1 MFQFFGK
8 DGKKGGQKR
17 TAPQANSTQANST
30 QQSEQATKA
39 EYLQFREHVIE
50 TKMAV
55 IKAIEKMD
63 KHDAIENLIKL
74 SNLSARAIYNKNL
87 REIVLVDD
95 AIVDIKKDID
105 NKLAS
110 IRDMND
116 STNDQEAEYYML
128 LRLSLIPVC
137 SMLSVINTHTTTA
150 IEEANGEIDNRIQE
164 LQHFLVEYETRI
176 AKM

>member
-1 MFQFFGK
+1 MIQFFHK
-8 DGKKGGQKR
+8 DDRNGGAKR
-17 TAPQANSTQANST
+17 RMLQANAAQVGDQEAR
-30 QQSEQATKA
+30 A
-39 EYLQFREHVIE
+39 EYVLFRGHVEE
-50 TKMAV
+50 TKDAV

-74 SNLSARAIYNKNL
+74 SNLSAKAIYNNNL

-105 NKLAS
+105 QKLAA
-110 IRDMND
+110 IRNLGGEGKDE
-116 STNDQEAEYYML
+116 EAEYYML

-137 SMLSVINTHTTTA
+137 SMLSVINMHTTTA
-150 IEEANGEIDNRIQE
+150 IEEANEEIDNRIQE

>member
-8 DGKKGGQKR
+8 DGKKPGQR
-17 TAPQANSTQANST
+17 GSTQPK
-30 QQSEQATKA
+30 ATPKSDQELKA
-39 EYLQFREHVIE
+39 EYLKFRDQVND
-50 TKMAV
+50 TKGAV

-74 SNLSARAIYNKNL
+74 SNLSAKAIYNKNL

-95 AIVDIKKDID
+95 AIVDIKRDID
-105 NKLAS
+105 QKLAS
-110 IRDMND
+110 IRNLDAEGKD
-116 STNDQEAEYYML
+116 EEAEYYML

-137 SMLSVINTHTTTA
+137 SMLSVINMHTTTA
-150 IEEANGEIDNRIQE
+150 IEEANEEIDGRIQE

-176 AKM
+176 SKI

>member
-1 MFQFFGK
+1 MFQLFGK
-8 DGKKGGQKR
+8 EGKKSGKR
-17 TAPQANSTQANST
+17 NAAQTNGTQIAD
-30 QQSEQATKA
+30 QELKA
-39 EYLQFREHVIE
+39 EFVQFREHVAD
-50 TKMAV
+50 TKNAV

-74 SNLSARAIYNKNL
+74 SNLSAKAIYNKNL

-95 AIVDIKKDID
+95 AIVDIKRDID
-105 NKLAS
+105 QKLAS
-110 IRDMND
+110 IRNMD
-116 STNDQEAEYYML
+116 SEGKDEEAEYYML

-137 SMLSVINTHTTTA
+137 SMLSVINMHTTTA
-150 IEEANGEIDNRIQE
+150 IEEANEEIDNRIQE

>member
-8 DGKKGGQKR
+8 DGKKTGKRSVAQTNAAQKSD
-17 TAPQANSTQANST
+17 QD
-30 QQSEQATKA
+30 TKA
-39 EYLQFREHVIE
+39 EYMQFREQVVE
-50 TKMAV
+50 TKNAV

-74 SNLSARAIYNKNL
+74 SNLSAKAIYNKNL

-105 NKLAS
+105 TKLAS
-110 IRDMND
+110 IRNLDAEGKEE
-116 STNDQEAEYYML
+116 EAEYYML

-137 SMLSVINTHTTTA
+137 
-150 IEEANGEIDNRIQE
+150 
-164 LQHFLVEYETRI
+164 
-176 AKM
+176 

>member
-8 DGKKGGQKR
+8 EGKKGGPKR
-17 TAPQANSTQANST
+17 TVPQENST

-39 EYLQFREHVIE
+39 DYLQFREHVIE

-110 IRDMND
+110 IRDMNG

>member
-1 MFQFFGK
+1 MIQFFGK
-8 DGKKGGQKR
+8 ESKKSGPKR
-17 TAPQANSTQANST
+17 TVPPANGT
-30 QQSEQATKA
+30 QQEDQAIKA
-39 EYLQFREHVIE
+39 EYLQFRENVIG

-110 IRDMND
+110 IRDMNGSGD
-116 STNDQEAEYYML
+116 DEEAEYYML

>member
-8 DGKKGGQKR
+8 DGKKSGKR
-17 TAPQANSTQANST
+17 GAEPANAPQKSDQ
-30 QQSEQATKA
+30 EIKA
-39 EYLQFREHVIE
+39 EYLNFREQVVD
-50 TKMAV
+50 TKNAV

-74 SNLSARAIYNKNL
+74 SNLSAKAIYNKNL

-95 AIVDIKKDID
+95 AIVDIKRDID
-105 NKLAS
+105 HKLAS
-110 IRDMND
+110 IRNMD
-116 STNDQEAEYYML
+116 SEGKEEEAEYYML

-137 SMLSVINTHTTTA
+137 SMLSVINMHTTTA
-150 IEEANGEIDNRIQE
+150 IEEANEEIDHRIQE

>member
-1 MFQFFGK
+1 MFQLFGK
-8 DGKKGGQKR
+8 EGKKSGKR
-17 TAPQANSTQANST
+17 NAAQTSGTQMAD
-30 QQSEQATKA
+30 QEMLAEFAEFRAHVADTKN
-39 EYLQFREHVIE
+39 
-50 TKMAV
+50 AV

-74 SNLSARAIYNKNL
+74 SNLSAKAIYNKNL

-95 AIVDIKKDID
+95 AIVDIKHDID
-105 NKLAS
+105 RKLAS
-110 IRDMND
+110 IRNLD
-116 STNDQEAEYYML
+116 SEGKDEEAEYYML

-137 SMLSVINTHTTTA
+137 SMLSVINMHTTTA
-150 IEEANGEIDNRIQE
+150 IEEANEEIDNRIQE

>member
-1 MFQFFGK
+1 MLQLFGK
-8 DGKKGGQKR
+8 DGKKSAPGR
-17 TAPQANSTQANST
+17 TVPQANGT
-30 QQSEQATKA
+30 QQADQAAKA
-39 EYLQFREHVIE
+39 GYMEFREHVLD

-110 IRDMND
+110 IRDMNG
-116 STNDQEAEYYML
+116 SSNDEEAEYYML

-150 IEEANGEIDNRIQE
+150 IEEANEEIDGRIQE

>member
-8 DGKKGGQKR
+8 EGKKSGKQSVAQENGTQK
-17 TAPQANSTQANST
+17 TDQ
-30 QQSEQATKA
+30 EMKA
-39 EYLQFREHVIE
+39 EYLMFREQVVD
-50 TKMAV
+50 TKNAV

-95 AIVDIKKDID
+95 AIVDIKRDID
-105 NKLAS
+105 QKLAS
-110 IRDMND
+110 IRNMDNEGK
-116 STNDQEAEYYML
+116 DQEAEYYML

-137 SMLSVINTHTTTA
+137 SMLSVINMHTTTA
-150 IEEANGEIDNRIQE
+150 IEEANEEIDSRIQE
-164 LQHFLVEYETRI
+164 LQHFLVEYETHI
-176 AKM
+176 SKM

>member
-1 MFQFFGK
+1 MFQIFGK
-8 DGKKGGQKR
+8 EGKKHGQKR
-17 TAPQANSTQANST
+17 TMPPANGT
-30 QQSEQATKA
+30 QQADQVTKA
-39 EYLQFREHVIE
+39 EYLKFREHVAE
-50 TKMAV
+50 TKMEV

-110 IRDMND
+110 IRDMN
-116 STNDQEAEYYML
+116 SSSNDEEAEYYML

-150 IEEANGEIDNRIQE
+150 IEEANEEIDSRIQE
-164 LQHFLVEYETRI
+164 LQHFLVDYETHI
-176 AKM
+176 SKI

>member
-8 DGKKGGQKR
+8 EGKKGGPKR
-17 TAPQANSTQANST
+17 TVPQANGT
-30 QQSEQATKA
+30 QQADEATKA
-39 EYLQFREHVIE
+39 EFMLFRDHVIE

-74 SNLSARAIYNKNL
+74 SNLSAKAIYNKNL

-110 IRDMND
+110 IRDMNG
-116 STNDQEAEYYML
+116 SSNDEEAEYYML

-150 IEEANGEIDNRIQE
+150 IEEANEEIDNRIQE
-164 LQHFLVEYETRI
+164 LQHFLVDYETRI
-176 AKM
+176 SKM

>member
-1 MFQFFGK
+1 MFPLFGK
-8 DGKKGGQKR
+8 DGKKGGQKP
-17 TAPQANSTQANST
+17 AVPQGNGT
-30 QQSEQATKA
+30 QQQTDQAMKA
-39 EYLQFREHVIE
+39 EYMLFREHVLE

-74 SNLSARAIYNKNL
+74 SNLSAKAIYNKNL

-110 IRDMND
+110 IRDMNG
-116 STNDQEAEYYML
+116 SSNDEEAEYYML

-150 IEEANGEIDNRIQE
+150 IEEANEEIDNRIQE
-164 LQHFLVEYETRI
+164 LQHFLVDYETRI
-176 AKM
+176 AKIK

>member
-8 DGKKGGQKR
+8 EGKKGGPKR
-17 TAPQANSTQANST
+17 IVPQANGT
-30 QQSEQATKA
+30 QQAEEATKA
-39 EYLQFREHVIE
+39 EFLLFREHVLE

-105 NKLAS
+105 TKLAS
-110 IRDMND
+110 IRDMNG
-116 STNDQEAEYYML
+116 SNDEEAEYYML

-150 IEEANGEIDNRIQE
+150 IEEANEEIDNRIQE
-164 LQHFLVEYETRI
+164 LQHFLVDYETRI
-176 AKM
+176 AKIK

>member
-1 MFQFFGK
+1 MFQFFRK
-8 DGKKGGQKR
+8 DGKKGGPKR
-17 TAPQANSTQANST
+17 SNGQAGGTLPPD
-30 QQSEQATKA
+30 EELVRA
-39 EYLQFREHVIE
+39 EYQQYRENVIE

-55 IKAIEKMD
+55 IKAIERMD

-95 AIVDIKKDID
+95 AIVEIKRDID
-105 NKLAS
+105 HKLSA
-110 IRDMND
+110 IREVNGGGND
-116 STNDQEAEYYML
+116 EEAEYYML

-150 IEEANGEIDNRIQE
+150 IEEANEEIDHRIQE
-164 LQHFLVEYETRI
+164 LQNFLVDYETRI
-176 AKM
+176 NKR

>member
-1 MFQFFGK
+1 MASQLE
-8 DGKKGGQKR
+8 D
-17 TAPQANSTQANST
+17 QAIRAD
-30 QQSEQATKA
+30 
-39 EYLQFREHVIE
+39 YLQFRESVIA

-74 SNLSARAIYNKNL
+74 SNLSAKAIYNKNL

-110 IRDMND
+110 IRDMNG
-116 STNDQEAEYYML
+116 TGNDEEAEYYML

-150 IEEANGEIDNRIQE
+150 IEEANGEIDGRIQE

>member
-8 DGKKGGQKR
+8 EGKKNAPKR
-17 TAPQANSTQANST
+17 TAAPVAAAQPVDPQ
-30 QQSEQATKA
+30 TK
-39 EYLQFREHVIE
+39 EDYTQFREHVIE

-55 IKAIEKMD
+55 VKAIEKMD

-74 SNLSARAIYNKNL
+74 SNLSARAIYGKNL

-110 IRDMND
+110 IRDVNGSGND
-116 STNDQEAEYYML
+116 EEAEYYML

-150 IEEANGEIDNRIQE
+150 IEEANEEIDGRIQE

-176 AKM
+176 AKL